1 MPSVGMRRTTRVFGA
16 RVLRSGRRLWTEPH
30 EGSKYVRAAHG
41 ENKWTELIDNSA
53 DGGGDAGDHRKDM
66 WQDNENSAFVDMTA
80 EARKEERE
88 LEDMVE
94 AKDVDRMCGL
104 VYRRK
109 RTRTEL
115 GLTEEKRYGKK
126 FVRKQWRK
134 KPRAT
139 ESFEICGDFWDSVSR
154 SQELAIVVNGSSY
167 DYGYWVACFL
177 SSLLSYMTRVR
188 IGMRRLRAFVLS
200 KPIFDAYS
208 SCGVLFLQ
216 DSITAKNPGICILSG
231 SRSLIPLISV
241 DFTSIPS
248 FFVRMQTSMN
258 LRSAHLACLL
268 VAHSRDIYE
277 NDEKVTDLVDDA
289 RETSFQ
295 THWRDHRD
303 CLSVAS
309 QISPERD
316 ISYTDAVVSGN
327 DTSESRAVS
336 RSAVG
341 LPKSAL
347 QNLQLRNSR
356 NIQKRRSSLRRKRG
370 RPPSA
375 FRAQKASGALSSDFF
390 RARNDG
396 VQLSAA
402 APSRLLRSSGK
413 RSSTANIKE
422 LKSGAVVLAQD
433 LCASRCSANLLI
445 TETDK
450 CYREEGATIT
460 LELSSSKQ
468 WFLAVTKGGIKR
480 YSLTAQ
486 KVMRPSCS
494 NRFTH
499 AVIWTADGGWKLE
512 FPNKQDWSIFKEL
525 YKECSDRNMQS
536 PAASFYSCSGGAE
549 VSSPVDTSY
558 MPYVRP
564 DSYITVK
571 DDELIRA
578 LVKKNAIYDMDSD
591 DEEWL
596 AELNDEL
603 YAGKELRERVKPESF
618 ELIID
623 ALEKGLHCNPDE
635 QFDEQAAYEFCMH
648 LERREVIEAIRN
660 YWIKK
665 RKQKRSA
672 LVRIFQLYQPRR
684 TQVIPKSVLRKK
696 RSFKR
701 QARQAGRGKQL
712 PWLQAI
718 AAERDA
724 LEQQNNAHKVQEA
737 KAAADRFE
745 GLAIQK
751 RQRAQMLMENAD
763 LATYKAVMALRI
775 AEAAQISEAPGTVAS
790 LFLG

>member
-80 EARKEERE
+80 EARTEERVSE
-88 LEDMVE
+88 GMME
-94 AKDVDRMCGL
+94 ANDVDRMCGI

-109 RTRTEL
+109 RMRMEL
-115 GLTEEKRYGKK
+115 GLTEDKRYGKK

-134 KPRAT
+134 KSRAT

-154 SQELAIVVNGSSY
+154 SQELAIVVTGSSY

-177 SSLLSYMTRVR
+177 NSLLSYMTRVR

-216 DSITAKNPGICILSG
+216 DSITAKNPGICIISG

-241 DFTSIPS
+241 DFTLIPS
-248 FFVRMQTSMN
+248 FFVCMQTSMH
-258 LRSAHLACLL
+258 LRCAHLACLL

-277 NDEKVTDLVDDA
+277 NDEKVADLVDDA
-289 RETSFQ
+289 GETSFQ
-295 THWRDHRD
+295 IPWRDHRD
-303 CLSVAS
+303 CVSVAS

-316 ISYTDAVVSGN
+316 ISYTDAFECGN
-327 DTSESRAVS
+327 ETSESRALS
-336 RSAVG
+336 HSAVG

-347 QNLQLRNSR
+347 RNLQLRNSR

-375 FRAQKASGALSSDFF
+375 FRAQKASGALSSDFSELETT
-390 RARNDG
+390 ASNY
-396 VQLSAA
+396 
-402 APSRLLRSSGK
+402 LLQHLV
-413 RSSTANIKE
+413 AF
-422 LKSGAVVLAQD
+422 LGAQ
-433 LCASRCSANLLI
+433 
-445 TETDK
+445 
-450 CYREEGATIT
+450 
-460 LELSSSKQ
+460 
-468 WFLAVTKGGIKR
+468 GGIKR

-512 FPNKQDWSIFKEL
+512 FPNKQDWSVFKEL
-525 YKECSDRNMQS
+525 YKECSDRNIQS
-536 PAASFYSCSGGAE
+536 PAASFIPVPEVQE

-596 AELNDEL
+596 AKLNDDL
-603 YAGKELRERVKPESF
+603 YTGKELRERVKPESF

-623 ALEKGLHCNPDE
+623 ALEKGLHYNPDE

-684 TQVIPKSVLRKK
+684 TQVIPKSILRKK
-696 RSFKR
+696 KIIQAASKSGWER
-701 QARQAGRGKQL
+701 QTT
-712 PWLQAI
+712 PF
-718 AAERDA
+718 AASNSSRTRC
-724 LEQQNNAHKVQEA
+724 LETQNNAHKVQEA